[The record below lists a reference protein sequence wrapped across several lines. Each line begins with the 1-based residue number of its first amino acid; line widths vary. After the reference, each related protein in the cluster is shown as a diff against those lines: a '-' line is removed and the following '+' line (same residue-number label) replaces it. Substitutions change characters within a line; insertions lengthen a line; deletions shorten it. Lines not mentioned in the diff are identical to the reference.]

1 MLAEDILF
9 ATLDPTSRRLRL
21 PRNGTAATNGERRGD
36 GEVVITDTVG
46 FIRDLPRDL
55 VAAFRATLEELEEA
69 DLLLHVVDA
78 SDPRHAEQ
86 ARAVEAV
93 LGTLDLERTPR
104 LLVFNKMD
112 RAPES
117 ARALA
122 HREGGV
128 AVSAVMREGFPELLA
143 RCEEILWRRGRVQAP
158 GAEPEFLRTRQ

>member
-1 MLAEDILF
+1 LNALTDSAVLAENILF

-21 PRNGTAATNGERRGD
+21 RRNGAPAAENGERRGA

-78 SDPRHAEQ
+78 SDPRHSEQ
-86 ARAVEAV
+86 ARAVEKV
-93 LGTLDLERTPR
+93 LKTLQVERTPR
-104 LLVFNKMD
+104 LLVFNKAD
-112 RAPES
+112 RAPEA
-117 ARALA
+117 ARTLA

-128 AVSAVMREGFPELLA
+128 A
-143 RCEEILWRRGRVQAP
+143 
-158 GAEPEFLRTRQ
+158 